1 MHYNFDT
8 IVDRKNTNSIKYDF
22 MEEFH
27 KPADC
32 LSMWVA
38 DMDFQSPI
46 EVREALTKVV
56 EQGIYGYTD
65 MKEDYFDAVSSWFET
80 GFGWKPEKEWVIK
93 TPGVVFAI
101 ALAVQAFTDPGD
113 SIIIQTPVYY
123 PFARTVKNNERNL
136 VTNPL
141 KYENGKY
148 VMDFED
154 FEEKIKK
161 ENVKMFILCSP
172 HNPVGRVW
180 TKEELVRL
188 GDICDRYGVIVVSDE
203 IHCDFV
209 YEGYKHTI
217 YASLG
222 DKYASHSVICT
233 APSKTFNLAGLQGSN
248 IFIPNEEL
256 RKKYL
261 KAKAKTAYQEINM
274 MAFVATKAA
283 YTFGRPWLTELK
295 QYLAG
300 NVGYVREFLKKEMPS
315 VRLIEP
321 EGTYLIW
328 MDFSELGLSD
338 EELDDRIVNKA
349 GLWLDKGTM
358 FGSEGEFFQRMNI
371 ACPRQIV
378 VEAMERLKKI
388 L

>member
-65 MKEDYFDAVSSWFET
+65 MKEDYFHAVSSWFET
-80 GFGWKPEKEWVIK
+80 GFGWKPEKEWFIK

-161 ENVKMFILCSP
+161 IKCQNV
-172 HNPVGRVW
+172 
-180 TKEELVRL
+180 
-188 GDICDRYGVIVVSDE
+188 Y
-203 IHCDFV
+203 
-209 YEGYKHTI
+209 
-217 YASLG
+217 SLQS
-222 DKYASHSVICT
+222 A
-233 APSKTFNLAGLQGSN
+233 
-248 IFIPNEEL
+248 
-256 RKKYL
+256 
-261 KAKAKTAYQEINM
+261 
-274 MAFVATKAA
+274 
-283 YTFGRPWLTELK
+283 
-295 QYLAG
+295 
-300 NVGYVREFLKKEMPS
+300 
-315 VRLIEP
+315 
-321 EGTYLIW
+321 
-328 MDFSELGLSD
+328 
-338 EELDDRIVNKA
+338 
-349 GLWLDKGTM
+349 
-358 FGSEGEFFQRMNI
+358 
-371 ACPRQIV
+371 
-378 VEAMERLKKI
+378 
-388 L
+388 

>member
-1 MHYNFDT
+1 MSFPPADDIFYMLVVNC
-8 IVDRKNTNSIKYDF
+8 S
-22 MEEFH
+22 EEFH
-27 KPADC
+27 TSYKKY
-32 LSMWVA
+32 SKN
-38 DMDFQSPI
+38 QQI
-46 EVREALTKVV
+46 
-56 EQGIYGYTD
+56 QGDIRID
-65 MKEDYFDAVSSWFET
+65 KKDKKEDAVPIHLPNSEEAKEADT
-80 GFGWKPEKEWVIK
+80 NKNENVAKEEENEKEKEIK
-93 TPGVVFAI
+93 P
-101 ALAVQAFTDPGD
+101 
-113 SIIIQTPVYY
+113 
-123 PFARTVKNNERNL
+123 K
-136 VTNPL
+136 
-141 KYENGKY
+141 
-148 VMDFED
+148 D

-256 RKKYL
+256 RKKYI

-274 MAFVATKAA
+274 MAFAATKAA